1 MTEEI
6 SAVTW
11 TLPIYTNLKALHSDT
26 DTQRET
32 FVILFHAILEYSKWA
47 GLHSLEIEPEYA
59 ENRVGIVLLLFT
71 ILHNFTGKSRLNPF
85 G

>member
-26 DTQRET
+26 DTHRET
-32 FVILFHAILEYSKWA
+32 CVILFHAILEYSKWA
-47 GLHSLEIEPEYA
+47 GLHSLEIEPAYA
-59 ENRVGIVLLLFT
+59 ENKVGMPFQTETVLLHPAT
-71 ILHNFTGKSRLNPF
+71 VYNST
-85 G
+85 